1 MESKA
6 VVAWTSATALAALA
20 GLHAAWGTGS
30 SWPLP
35 DQASLAEAVAGRKS
49 MPGPVACFGVATAL
63 GAAAVLVSGRP
74 RRRPVLVR
82 VGTIG
87 VAGVLGT
94 RGALG
99 LSGRTEM
106 LSPGSNAPR
115 FQRLDRWV
123 YSPLC
128 LALAAGSI
136 VSAATARG
144 LPESGESAR
153 IATC

>member
-6 VVAWTSATALAALA
+6 VVTWTSATALAALA
-20 GLHAAWGTGS
+20 GLHAAWGAGS
-30 SWPLP
+30 SWPLR
-35 DQASLAEAVAGRKS
+35 DRAALAEAVAGRKS

-74 RRRPVLVR
+74 RRRPTLVR
-82 VGTIG
+82 IGAVG

-94 RGALG
+94 RGAVG
-99 LSGRTEM
+99 LAGRTEM
-106 LSPGSNAPR
+106 LSPGSNAAT

-128 LALAAGSI
+128 LALAAGSA
-136 VSAATARG
+136 VSAI
-144 LPESGESAR
+144 SGVSNSSVSKASGG
-153 IATC
+153 AG